1 MERKN
6 YLVEELSNEEK
17 AYLKSIIQNTK
28 IKYIRDNYDYLNSS
42 IMCVDERIESESIID
57 SIFSKFETELKSAV
71 EFECLIENSQLY
83 KSIKALSLKE
93 KMVLFSLYKENK
105 NINETANEMKIDR
118 ATARRL
124 RNKALSKIMR
134 DFFGGNNN
142 V

>member
-6 YLVEELSNEEK
+6 YLIEELSNEEK
-17 AYLKSIIQNTK
+17 SYLKSIIQNTK

-57 SIFSKFETELKSAV
+57 IIFSKFETELKSAV

-134 DFFGGNNN
+134 DFFWRE
-142 V
+142 